1 MGILIVA
8 TACIGSAI
16 FMGAYAGQSGI
27 QQGFDFIEGDLR
39 DKLRQLRVNSKYL
52 RPILACWFLTVVAT
66 LMILALGLGL
76 PVLGIT
82 LASIMISLPWFF
94 VRRLAKKRKERI
106 EDQLA
111 DAMVSLSSAIKAG
124 LSLPQSM
131 EILSQQSPHPIVQE
145 FQQVVGEYHLGK
157 PLEVCLDEARKRLKS
172 ENFALFAAAME
183 ASRQSGGRL
192 NDTVERIAHSVRE
205 LQRLERKV
213 VSETAQA
220 RSSAFYMAM
229 APAAVLAMYYF
240 LVDPEN
246 TERLFTT
253 VWGQILLSAAI
264 LLNLIAYLWARVILN
279 PEI

>member
-1 MGILIVA
+1 MGILIFA
-8 TACIGSAI
+8 TVCIGAAFS
-16 FMGAYAGQSGI
+16 MGAYAGQSGI
-27 QQGFDFIEGDLR
+27 QQGFDFVESDLR
-39 DKLRQLRVNSKYL
+39 DKLRQLRVNAKYL
-52 RPILACWFLTVVAT
+52 RPILATWFLTVIAT
-66 LMILALGLGL
+66 LMVFAMALGL
-76 PVLGIT
+76 PVLGLTI
-82 LASIMISLPWFF
+82 ASVMVSLPWFF
-94 VRRLAKKRKERI
+94 VRRLAKKRRERI

-131 EILSQQSPHPIVQE
+131 EILSQQAPHPIVQE

-157 PLEVCLDEARKRLKS
+157 PLEVCLDETRRRLKS

-213 VSETAQA
+213 MSETAQA
-220 RSSAFYMAM
+220 RASAFYMAM
-229 APAAVLAMYYF
+229 APAVVLSLYYF
-240 LVDPEN
+240 VVDPEN

-253 VWGQILLSAAI
+253 VWGQVLLSAAI